1 MLPKRFQQLEFDTT
15 VFFNASNNPNKIQGD
30 VKETKTSK
38 ETPQLK
44 RSVLF
49 SALLIAFP
57 VCAIIGVVLLIY
69 FYAIY
74 NPDNLDNRLSN
85 MQISQE
91 KLNMRPSLEISGY
104 FFIALAILF
113 GFALPFIG

>member
-15 VFFNASNNPNKIQGD
+15 VFFNASENESKD
-30 VKETKTSK
+30 EVKKKPMISK
-38 ETPQLK
+38 ETLQVMRL
-44 RSVLF
+44 VFLILF
-49 SALLIAFP
+49 VIS
-57 VCAIIGVVLLIY
+57 AIIGVVLIIY
-69 FYAIY
+69 YYEIY
-74 NPDNLDNRLSN
+74 NPDNPDNRLSN